1 VSVTVLPDPKLTPRL
16 EAGTRAQVQDVGPM
30 LDIVFRMAAEEPVP
44 ISIMAM
50 TAPTP
55 ITIPRVVNRARI
67 GLRFSALIAV
77 RPVV

>member
-1 VSVTVLPDPKLTPRL
+1 
-16 EAGTRAQVQDVGPM
+16 M

-55 ITIPRVVNRARI
+55 ITMPRVVNRALI
-67 GLRFSALIAV
+67 GLRRSAFVAV
-77 RPVV
+77 